1 MAMACRKVM
10 VFPLVASAHD
20 ATLRYICPLA
30 MRLPFLLAAACL
42 AGAAFAQ
49 SLPSRLPGL
58 GPATKA
64 ESAPAAQ
71 PPGPIDAPDASLE
84 QRIADAR
91 AELERIG
98 QQVATREGVPA
109 GVPNDALI
117 ERRASAERLV
127 RSYEQT
133 LDNERILAET
143 QRRRAELSA
152 KAVAWTRFPTPP
164 PYSLLL
170 VDELRGAA
178 AAARD
183 RLQAAQS
190 KMKLLEAQ
198 SDLGRERLSRAQAA
212 VRQAT
217 ERIESA
223 PEGGRLLAAWE
234 RDSAELRARFEGAQL
249 ALTEGARRLAAAGA
263 DEARDELALLDKQLR
278 VASASVT
285 FPRADL
291 DRILARL
298 AAERQALEGE
308 AVQVRARVDARRKA
322 FEAAETELGAARRTA
337 PGAAGGDE
345 RVARLERGLDLR
357 RLQAQ
362 NAEIAYDLQRALI
375 DVNSFSRSTWEGR
388 FEIAAASDPA
398 KKRATYEG
406 VVGFLK
412 RVEPWREYI
421 ANELAVVRGRTAQ
434 SENQIAVAGSP
445 EGTAAARELLDVWRE
460 REAVYARVQSAIDRE
475 RATLERWKEE
485 FEGVRGVR
493 PYWAYGLDA
502 WYAAGGVARSIW
514 NFEMFTA
521 EDTVEV
527 DGRKIT
533 STRSVTVGKS
543 VGAVVLLVLGYL
555 VVSWLVRRLER
566 TLVGRFKAEPAAA
579 RIVRRWLQVILI
591 AVLFVLALD
600 LVKIPLTVF
609 AFLGGALAIGFGF
622 GAQVMIKNFISGVM
636 LLIERPLKVGDI
648 VQIGDI
654 VGTVTNISIRS
665 STIRT
670 ADGIETLIPNSTFVE
685 SNVTNWTYSSPRV
698 RRAVKVGVAY
708 GSDTRKVSDTLLSVA
723 ERHGQILKDPAPRVI
738 FEDFGADGLA
748 FSLEYW
754 IDYAKGADSRQIGS
768 DVRFMIEK
776 ALAEA
781 GIGIPFPQRDLH
793 VDAAAP
799 LRVEV
804 VTRADTQR
812 LRGAAPG

>member
-1 MAMACRKVM
+1 
-10 VFPLVASAHD
+10 
-20 ATLRYICPLA
+20 
-30 MRLPFLLAAACL
+30 MRLPSLLAALCCA
-42 AGAAFAQ
+42 ATAFAQ
-49 SLPSRLPGL
+49 SLPSGLPGL
-58 GPATKA
+58 APGSKA
-64 ESAPAAQ
+64 DRPAPAR
-71 PPGPIDAPDASLE
+71 PPGPISIPDAALE
-84 QRIADAR
+84 KRVADAR
-91 AELERIG
+91 AELARIG

-109 GVPNDALI
+109 GVTADALI
-117 ERRASAERLV
+117 ERRATAERLV
-127 RSYEQT
+127 RTYEQT
-133 LDNERILAET
+133 LDSERILVET
-143 QRRRAELSA
+143 QRRRAELGT
-152 KAVAWTRFPTPP
+152 KAAAWSGFATPP

-183 RLQAAQS
+183 RLEAAQS
-190 KMKLLEAQ
+190 KVKLLEAQ
-198 SDLGRERLSRAQAA
+198 GDLGRERLSRAQAA
-212 VRQAT
+212 VRQAA
-217 ERIESA
+217 ERTESA
-223 PEGGRLLAAWE
+223 SEGQRALALWE
-234 RDSAELRARFEGAQL
+234 HDSADLRSRFEGAQVT
-249 ALTEGARRLAAAGA
+249 LTEVARRLALADV
-263 DEARDELALLDKQLR
+263 DEARDELAFLDRQLQ
-278 VASASVT
+278 VASAAVT

-298 AAERQALEGE
+298 AAEREALERE
-308 AVQVRARVDARRKA
+308 AAQMRTRVDDRRKVYDTAQAELDRAR
-322 FEAAETELGAARRTA
+322 GAAA
-337 PGAAGGDE
+337 SPGDGGA
-345 RVARLERGLDLR
+345 RVTRLERTLDLR
-357 RLQAQ
+357 RLEAQ
-362 NAEIAYDLQRALI
+362 SADIGYDLLRALV

-388 FEIAAASDPA
+388 FELAASSDTA

-412 RVEPWREYI
+412 RVEPWREYV
-421 ANELAVVRGRTAQ
+421 ANELAVVRGRVAQ
-434 SENQIAVAGSP
+434 SQNQIAVAGSA
-445 EGTAAARELLDVWRE
+445 EDAAAARDFLDAWRE
-460 REAVYARVQSAIDRE
+460 REAMYARVQGAIDRE
-475 RATLERWKEE
+475 RATLQRWKEE
-485 FEGVRGVR
+485 FEGTRGAR
-493 PYWAYGLDA
+493 PYWAYALDA
-502 WYAAGGVARSIW
+502 WYAATGIARSIW
-514 NFEMFTA
+514 TFEMFTA

-566 TLVGRFKAEPAAA
+566 ALIGRFKAEPAAA

-654 VGTVTNISIRS
+654 IGTVTNISIRS

-698 RRAVKVGVAY
+698 RRSVKVGVGY

-781 GIGIPFPQRDLH
+781 GIGIPFPQRDVH

-804 VTRADTQR
+804 VTRAESPR

>member
-1 MAMACRKVM
+1 
-10 VFPLVASAHD
+10 
-20 ATLRYICPLA
+20 
-30 MRLPFLLAAACL
+30 MRLAFLLAAACC

-49 SLPSRLPGL
+49 SIPSRLPGL
-58 GPATKA
+58 APASKA
-64 ESAPAAQ
+64 ESPAAAQ
-71 PPGPIDAPDASLE
+71 PPAPIDALDASLE
-84 QRIADAR
+84 KRIADAR

-98 QQVATREGVPA
+98 RQVATREGVPA

-117 ERRASAERLV
+117 ERRATAERLV
-127 RSYEQT
+127 RSLEQT
-133 LDNERILAET
+133 LDNERILVET
-143 QRRRAELSA
+143 QRRRAELGA
-152 KAVAWTRFPTPP
+152 KATAWTGFPTAP

-183 RLQAAQS
+183 RLEAAQS
-190 KMKLLEAQ
+190 KVKLLEAQ
-198 SDLGRERLSRAQAA
+198 GDLAREHLSRAQVG
-212 VRQAT
+212 VRQAA
-217 ERIESA
+217 ERA
-223 PEGGRLLAAWE
+223 DGAAGDQRALAAWE
-234 RDSAELRARFEGAQL
+234 RDTAELRARFEGAQV
-249 ALTEGARRLAAAGA
+249 ALTERARRLALADA
-263 DEARDELALLDKQLR
+263 DEARDELAFLDKQLR
-278 VASASVT
+278 VASAAVT

-298 AAERQALEGE
+298 AVEREALERE
-308 AVQVRARVDARRKA
+308 AAQMRPRTDARRKEY
-322 FEAAETELGAARRTA
+322 EAAQAELDAARGAAA
-337 PGAAGGDE
+337 KAGDGGA
-345 RVARLERGLDLR
+345 RVAQLERALDLR

-362 NAEIAYDLQRALI
+362 NAEIGYDLQRALI
-375 DVNSFSRSTWEGR
+375 DVNGFSRSTWEGR
-388 FEIAAASDPA
+388 FELAASSDAA
-398 KKRATYEG
+398 KKRSAYES
-406 VVGFLK
+406 VVGYLK
-412 RVEPWREYI
+412 RVEPWREYV
-421 ANELAVVRGRTAQ
+421 ANELAVVRGRIAQ
-434 SENQIAVAGSP
+434 SQNQIAVAGSA
-445 EGTAAARELLDVWRE
+445 EDAAAARDLLDAWRE
-460 REAVYARVQSAIDRE
+460 REVVYARVQSAIDRE

-485 FEGVRGVR
+485 FEGTRGVR
-493 PYWAYGLDA
+493 PYRSYALDA
-502 WYAAGGVARSIW
+502 WYAAAGIGRSIW

-566 TLVGRFKAEPAAA
+566 ALVGRFKADPAAA

-654 VGTVTNISIRS
+654 IGTVTNISIRS

-670 ADGIETLIPNSTFVE
+670 SDGIETLIPNSTFVE
-685 SNVTNWTYSSPRV
+685 SNVTNWTYSTPRV

-723 ERHGQILKDPAPRVI
+723 ERHGQILKDPPPRVI

-768 DVRFMIEK
+768 DVRFMVEK

-781 GIGIPFPQRDLH
+781 GVAIPYPQRDVH
-793 VDAAAP
+793 VDASAP

-804 VTRADTQR
+804 VSRAETQR

>member
-1 MAMACRKVM
+1 
-10 VFPLVASAHD
+10 
-20 ATLRYICPLA
+20 
-30 MRLPFLLAAACL
+30 MRLAFLLAAACC

-49 SLPSRLPGL
+49 SIPSRLPGL
-58 GPATKA
+58 APASKA
-64 ESAPAAQ
+64 ESPAAAQ
-71 PPGPIDAPDASLE
+71 PPAPIDALDASLE
-84 QRIADAR
+84 KRIADAR

-98 QQVATREGVPA
+98 RQVATREGVPA

-117 ERRASAERLV
+117 ERRATAERLV
-127 RSYEQT
+127 RSLEQT
-133 LDNERILAET
+133 LDNERILVET
-143 QRRRAELSA
+143 QRRRAELGA
-152 KAVAWTRFPTPP
+152 KATAWTGFPTAP

-183 RLQAAQS
+183 RLEAAQS
-190 KMKLLEAQ
+190 KVKLLEAQ
-198 SDLGRERLSRAQAA
+198 GDLAREHLSRAQVG
-212 VRQAT
+212 VRQAA
-217 ERIESA
+217 ERA
-223 PEGGRLLAAWE
+223 DGAAGDQRALAAWE
-234 RDSAELRARFEGAQL
+234 RDTAELRARFEGAQV
-249 ALTEGARRLAAAGA
+249 ALTERARRLALADA
-263 DEARDELALLDKQLR
+263 DEARDELAFLDKQLR
-278 VASASVT
+278 VASAAVT

-298 AAERQALEGE
+298 AVEREALERE
-308 AVQVRARVDARRKA
+308 AAQMRPRTDARRKEY
-322 FEAAETELGAARRTA
+322 EAAQAELDAARGAAA
-337 PGAAGGDE
+337 KAGDGGA
-345 RVARLERGLDLR
+345 RVAQLERALDLR

-362 NAEIAYDLQRALI
+362 NAEIGYDLQRALI
-375 DVNSFSRSTWEGR
+375 DVNGFSRSTWEGR
-388 FEIAAASDPA
+388 FELAASSDAA
-398 KKRATYEG
+398 KKRSAYES
-406 VVGFLK
+406 VVGYLK
-412 RVEPWREYI
+412 RVEPWREYV
-421 ANELAVVRGRTAQ
+421 ANELAVVRGRIAQ
-434 SENQIAVAGSP
+434 SQNQIAVAGSA
-445 EGTAAARELLDVWRE
+445 EDAAAARDLLDAWRE
-460 REAVYARVQSAIDRE
+460 REVVYARVQSAIDRE

-485 FEGVRGVR
+485 FEGTRGVR
-493 PYWAYGLDA
+493 PYRSYALDA
-502 WYAAGGVARSIW
+502 WYAAAGIGRSIW

-566 TLVGRFKAEPAAA
+566 ALVGRFKADPAAA

-654 VGTVTNISIRS
+654 IGTVTNISIRS

-685 SNVTNWTYSSPRV
+685 SNVTNWTYSTPRV

-723 ERHGQILKDPAPRVI
+723 ERHGQILKDPPPRVI

-768 DVRFMIEK
+768 DVRFMVEK

-781 GIGIPFPQRDLH
+781 GVAIPYPQRDVH
-793 VDAAAP
+793 VDASAP

-804 VTRADTQR
+804 VSRAETQR

>member
-1 MAMACRKVM
+1 
-10 VFPLVASAHD
+10 
-20 ATLRYICPLA
+20 
-30 MRLPFLLAAACL
+30 MRLLLVLAAAIGL
-42 AGAAFAQ
+42 AGAALAQ
-49 SLPSRLPGL
+49 TLPSGLPGL
-58 GPATKA
+58 SPAKKA
-64 ESAPAAQ
+64 DAPAAAQ
-71 PPGPIDAPDASLE
+71 PVPARDVALDKRL
-84 QRIADAR
+84 ADAR

-98 QQVATREGVPA
+98 QQIASREGVPA

-117 ERRASAERLV
+117 ERRATAERLV

-133 LDNERILAET
+133 RDNDRVLTET
-143 QRRRAELSA
+143 QRRRAELGA
-152 KAVAWTRFPTPP
+152 KAGAWSGFATPP
-164 PYSLLL
+164 PYSLLM

-183 RLQAAQS
+183 RLEASES
-190 KMKLLEAQ
+190 KVKLLEAQ
-198 SDLGRERLSRAQAA
+198 ADTGRERLARAQAA
-212 VRQAT
+212 VRQAN
-217 ERIESA
+217 ERIERA
-223 PEGGRLLAAWE
+223 ADGQRPVAAWE
-234 RDSAELRARFEGAQL
+234 RDSAELRAWFEGAQVSM
-249 ALTEGARRLAAAGA
+249 TDGAKRLAIAEAS
-263 DEARDELALLDKQLR
+263 EARDELAFLDRQLGA
-278 VASASVT
+278 ASGSVT

-298 AAERQALEGE
+298 ATDRDTLERE
-308 AVQVRARVDARRKA
+308 AAQVRTREESRRKA
-322 FEAAETELGAARRTA
+322 LETTQSELEAARAAAAKNGNGGA
-337 PGAAGGDE
+337 GI
-345 RVARLERGLDLR
+345 ARLERTLDLR
-357 RLQAQ
+357 RLQVQ
-362 NAEIAYDLQRALI
+362 NAEISYDLLRALI

-388 FEIAAASDPA
+388 FEIANSSDPA
-398 KKRATYEG
+398 KKRLTYES

-412 RVEPWREYI
+412 RAEPWREYI
-421 ANELAVVRGRTAQ
+421 ANELAVVRGRITQAE
-434 SENQIAVAGSP
+434 SQIAVAGSP
-445 EGTAAARELLDVWRE
+445 EDAAGAREGLNAWRE
-460 REAVYARVQSAIDRE
+460 RESIYARLQAAVDRE

-485 FEGVRGVR
+485 FEGTRGAR

-502 WYAAGGVARSIW
+502 WYAAASVGRSIW

-566 TLVGRFKAEPAAA
+566 VLVTRFKAEPAAA
-579 RIVRRWLQVILI
+579 RIVRRWLQVILVL
-591 AVLFVLALD
+591 VLFVLALD
-600 LVKIPLTVF
+600 LVKIPLTIF

-670 ADGIETLIPNSTFVE
+670 ADGIETLIPNSTFIE

-698 RRAVKVGVAY
+698 RRSVKVGVAY
-708 GSDTRKVSDTLLSVA
+708 GSDTRKVGDTLLGVA
-723 ERHGQILKDPAPRVI
+723 ERHGQVLKDPAPRVI

-748 FSLEYW
+748 FSLEFW
-754 IDYAKGADSRQIGS
+754 IDYAKGADSRLIAS
-768 DVRFMIEK
+768 DLRFMVEK

-793 VDAAAP
+793 VDASAP

-804 VTRADTQR
+804 ISRTDAQPVV
-812 LRGAAPG
+812 RGAARGAG

>member
-1 MAMACRKVM
+1 V
-10 VFPLVASAHD
+10 LVD
-20 ATLRYICPLA
+20 DVG
-30 MRLPFLLAAACL
+30 
-42 AGAAFAQ
+42 GAA
-49 SLPSRLPGL
+49 G
-58 GPATKA
+58 
-64 ESAPAAQ
+64 
-71 PPGPIDAPDASLE
+71 
-84 QRIADAR
+84 
-91 AELERIG
+91 
-98 QQVATREGVPA
+98 
-109 GVPNDALI
+109 
-117 ERRASAERLV
+117 
-127 RSYEQT
+127 
-133 LDNERILAET
+133 
-143 QRRRAELSA
+143 
-152 KAVAWTRFPTPP
+152 
-164 PYSLLL
+164 
-170 VDELRGAA
+170 
-178 AAARD
+178 AARD
-183 RLQAAQS
+183 RLEAAQS
-190 KMKLLEAQ
+190 KVKLLEAQ
-198 SDLGRERLSRAQAA
+198 GDLGRDRLARAQAA
-212 VRQAT
+212 VRQSA
-217 ERIESA
+217 ERIERA
-223 PEGGRLLAAWE
+223 PEGQRALAAWE
-234 RDSAELRARFEGAQL
+234 HDSTEARARFEGAQVT
-249 ALTEGARRLAAAGA
+249 LTEGARRLALADV
-263 DEARDELALLDKQLR
+263 DEARDELAFLDKRLR

-298 AAERQALEGE
+298 ASERQTLEGE
-308 AVQVRARVDARRKA
+308 AAQLRARVDERRKA
-322 FEAAETELGAARRTA
+322 FEAAQAELGAARSA
-337 PGAAGGDE
+337 AAGTPDGE
-345 RVARLERGLDLR
+345 ARVARLERGLDLR

-362 NAEIAYDLQRALI
+362 NAEIGHDLMRALI

-388 FEIAAASDPA
+388 FEIAASSDPA
-398 KKRATYEG
+398 KKRMTYEG

-412 RVEPWREYI
+412 RVEPWRDYI
-421 ANELAVVRGRTAQ
+421 ANELAVVRGRMAQ
-434 SENQIAVAGSP
+434 SENRLAVAGST
-445 EGTAAARELLDVWRE
+445 EDVADTRNLLDVWRE

-493 PYWAYGLDA
+493 PYWAYALDA
-502 WYAAGGVARSIW
+502 WYAAAGIGRSIW

-654 VGTVTNISIRS
+654 IGTVTNISIRS

-698 RRAVKVGVAY
+698 RRSVKVGVAY

-754 IDYAKGADSRQIGS
+754 IDYARGADSRQIGS

-781 GIGIPFPQRDLH
+781 GIGIPFPQRDVH
-793 VDAAAP
+793 VDTAAP

-804 VTRADTQR
+804 LTRAESPR